1 MDPEKRRIGWI
12 GLGKMGLP
20 MSGRLLE
27 AGFSLTVWNRTPE
40 KSKPL
45 EARGAGVARSPRD
58 AAFASDVIFTMVSDD
73 AALEQVVLGE
83 EGILQGG
90 GEGKLLVDMSTVSP
104 GASAAVARAAEAA
117 GMACLRAPV
126 SGSTRLAEAGT
137 LTLFVS
143 GPRAEY
149 ERCVP
154 LLERLGQKRY
164 YVGEGEEAR
173 YLKLLINMM
182 LGTTAMMVAEA
193 LAFGEKSGLDWA
205 TMVDVVG
212 NSAVASPLIGY
223 KVALLKERNF
233 APAFSTNQIAK
244 DFDLALAA
252 GNGLNVPM
260 PVTALSRQFFEMMR
274 AAGKGNLDFFGL
286 VGLMEELAGLPRKGG
301 G

>member
-27 AGFSLTVWNRTPE
+27 AGFRLTVWNRTPE
-40 KSKPL
+40 KSKSP
-45 EARGAGVARSPRD
+45 ETRGAEVARSPRD
-58 AAFASDVIFTMVSDD
+58 AALASDVIFTMVSDD
-73 AALEQVVLGE
+73 AALEQVVQGK
-83 EGILQGG
+83 EGILEGAAG
-90 GEGKLLVDMSTVSP
+90 GKLLVDMSTVSP
-104 GASAAVARAAEAA
+104 GASAAVARAAQAA

-149 ERCVP
+149 ERCLP

-252 GNGLNVPM
+252 GKGLNVPM

-274 AAGKGNLDFFGL
+274 ATGKGGLDFFGL
-286 VGLMEELAGLPRKGG
+286 VGLMEELAGLPGKGG